1 MRRSKLN
8 LQNLLIYFSYGIILI
23 CFGGVLIAV
32 LSLSLKTPAQIF
44 SYPPKLIPN
53 PVAWANYLK
62 VFQQSKMPIFLY
74 NSIKIVFFTTLG
86 VLLVSIP
93 AAYGFSRFDFKQ
105 KRVASFGILAFQ
117 MLSPLIVIIPLY
129 RYFNQLNLINS
140 HFATILTLIA
150 IQIPFTTW
158 LLKGFFDSIP
168 RGIDDYARIDGCSR
182 FQTLIWII
190 LPLSAPG
197 IAAAVIF
204 NSLQSWGNFIIPFV
218 LLEDTNL
225 YPVSVGIY
233 QFQTIQEE
241 ITTHLL
247 AAGSIISIA
256 PVVLIFIFLQRYI
269 VNLLIQGSVKG

>member
-1 MRRSKLN
+1 M
-8 LQNLLIYFSYGIILI
+8 
-23 CFGGVLIAV
+23 
-32 LSLSLKTPAQIF
+32 
-44 SYPPKLIPN
+44 
-53 PVAWANYLK
+53 PV
-62 VFQQSKMPIFLY
+62 FLY

-86 VLLVSIP
+86 MLLVSIT

-117 MLSPLIVIIPLY
+117 MISPLIVIIPLY

-168 RGIDDYARIDGCSR
+168 
-182 FQTLIWII
+182 
-190 LPLSAPG
+190 
-197 IAAAVIF
+197 
-204 NSLQSWGNFIIPFV
+204 FV

-233 QFQTIQEE
+233 QFQSIQDE

-256 PVVLIFIFLQRYI
+256 PVVLMFILLQRYI
-269 VNLLIQGSVKG
+269 VGLLIQGSVKG